1 MPNVCHVICDTWHV
15 QNPWIFI
22 CQPFKPAKL
31 KQLKPSDST
40 DAMLLQYWT
49 ASNYTVNYLDPDNIA
64 LVPALV
70 WTRDNQMNVFRLCVD
85 VITNWSWSSVPPL
98 HPAWISIQYST
109 HMVYAKKH
117 ILSGF
122 TALLICW
129 KLGILYLIHCCG
141 WDSTATHS
149 PQLRRGIR
157 SFEAGPLPCLTA
169 GRGIWPPRTAA
180 TICYRTATLSRQLM
194 IASETSPSEA
204 KWDMVVAMLHVNP
217 VVVTPVDQCQL
228 IVVLLLPA
236 PLLFLSPRR
245 VHIKSMLFR
254 KSMWCPLHC
263 STGGCKPNG
272 K

>member
-1 MPNVCHVICDTWHV
+1 
-15 QNPWIFI
+15 
-22 CQPFKPAKL
+22 
-31 KQLKPSDST
+31 
-40 DAMLLQYWT
+40 MLCCSKVLQYWT
-49 ASNYTVNYLDPDNIA
+49 AYNYTDNYLDPNNIA
-64 LVPALV
+64 LLPALV

-98 HPAWISIQYST
+98 HPAWICIQY
-109 HMVYAKKH
+109 MVYAKKNIFYPDLLH
-117 ILSGF
+117 YWSVENKEYCIWF
-122 TALLICW
+122 IAPDETARPH
-129 KLGILYLIHCCG
+129 Y
-141 WDSTATHS
+141 
-149 PQLRRGIR
+149 PQLRRGIW
-157 SFEAGPLPCLTA
+157 SSEAGPLPCLTA
-169 GRGIWPPRTAA
+169 GSGIWPPRTTAA
-180 TICYRTATLSRQLM
+180 TICYRAATLSRQLM

-204 KWDMVVAMLHVNP
+204 KWDTVVAMLHVNP

-245 VHIKSMLFR
+245 VRIKSMLFR